1 MSLIDKTPL
10 LFEDKSVKKLQKLVL
25 EDKLDIFY
33 TLKYPDST
41 WFYHNVIGLGAFT
54 DWTFDKKR
62 RFIKHLCEN
71 DLFYFCKYVLGKDK
85 LRERPNREMCEKIM
99 LRKHPDK
106 QERKLLCEPR
116 GTFKSTVASIGF
128 PVFMICKHPDISIQI
143 DSETDNQAKGIFK
156 TVKDTME
163 NNILLNELW
172 GPFRDK
178 DRTWNE
184 TEIIITKRKH
194 IRRDP
199 TLFHSGIDSSMNG
212 YHPDICIIDDP
223 HSEQN
228 TQTEAQVDKVDD
240 HYRLLTPLV
249 DKCGEIILIGTRWIR
264 DDLIG
269 KILSREKDIWS
280 TVSIK
285 SCFDQYEDG
294 TLYAQDI
301 GLTEEVL
308 LSFKKSMGMYRF
320 SANYENNPKPDVDKS
335 FKESWLQFFH
345 TNDLL
350 ETQIDGSKR
359 EKKLS
364 IYMAIDASWADK
376 LSTGKDPTAIVVAGI
391 GQDGT
396 VYLLDLYNK
405 RATPTE
411 VIDQL
416 FSMVYRW
423 QPLSVASEDLNTQKG
438 LNMQIDIEMKKRKMW
453 FNLDRVKHQAMKK
466 ENRILS
472 LTPLFENGE
481 IMVREGMDEF
491 VSQYLNFNPIH
502 KIDHDD
508 ILDAL
513 EMLVTQYRDFYK
525 HTDESDDDEFVEEYE
540 QNFDLVTGR
549 C

>member
-1 MSLIDKTPL
+1 MSLIDATPKM
-10 LFEDKSVKKLQKLVL
+10 FEDKSLNKMRRLALD
-25 EDKLDIFY
+25 DKLDIFY
-33 TLKYPDST
+33 TLKYPECT
-41 WFYHNVIGLGAFT
+41 WFYHNVIGIAEFV
-54 DWTFDKKR
+54 DWEYPKKR
-62 RFIKHLCEN
+62 AFMKHLCEN

-85 LRERPNREMCEKIM
+85 LRERPNREMAEKIM
-99 LRKHPDK
+99 IRNHPEK
-106 QERKLLCEPR
+106 QERILMCEPR
-116 GTFKSTVASIGF
+116 GTYKTTVASIGF
-128 PVFMICKHPDISIQI
+128 PVFMICKNPDISIEI

-178 DRTWNE
+178 ERTWNE
-184 TEIIITKRKH
+184 TEIIVTKRKH

-249 DKCGEIILIGTRWIR
+249 DKNGLIVLIGTRWIR

-269 KILSREKDIWS
+269 KILNRERDIWS
-280 TVSIK
+280 TVSIA
-285 SCFDQYEDG
+285 SCYDKYEDG
-294 TLYAQDI
+294 TLYAEEI
-301 GLTEEVL
+301 GLTENVL
-308 LSFKKSMGMYRF
+308 ASFKKSMGMYRF
-320 SANYENNPKPDVDKS
+320 SANYENDPKPDVDKS
-335 FKESWLQFFH
+335 FKESWIHYF
-345 TNDLL
+345 TPDDLL
-350 ETQIDGSKR
+350 ETQPDGSLA
-359 EKKLS
+359 EKKMS
-364 IYMAIDASWADK
+364 IYMSIDASWADK
-376 LSTGKDPTAIVVAGI
+376 QSTGKDPTAIIVAGI
-391 GQDGT
+391 AQNG
-396 VYLLDLYNK
+396 VIYLLDLFNK

-423 QPLSVASEDLNTQKG
+423 QPLSVVSEDVNTQKG
-438 LNMQIDIEMKKRKMW
+438 LNLQIDIEMKKRKMW
-453 FNLDRVKHQAMKK
+453 FNLDRVKHQAIKK

-481 IMVREGMDEF
+481 ILVREGMTEF
-491 VSQYLNFNPIH
+491 VNQYLNFNPVH

-525 HTDESDDDEFVEEYE
+525 HSDESDDDEYIEEYE
-540 QNFDLVTGR
+540 QVFCPVTGR